1 MTEAPLSLPSPS
13 PSQEEITEY
22 LEIEQES
29 KKYLLAIK
37 IKSELMILDVSEEE
51 PGNNFYSKKLT
62 LKELKENEENKIFS
76 LLNSCK
82 EFADYLK
89 TLSEIKK

>member
-29 KKYLLAIK
+29 KKYLLTIK
-37 IKSELMILDVSEEE
+37 IKSELMILDVSE
-51 PGNNFYSKKLT
+51 S
-62 LKELKENEENKIFS
+62 
-76 LLNSCK
+76 
-82 EFADYLK
+82 
-89 TLSEIKK
+89 